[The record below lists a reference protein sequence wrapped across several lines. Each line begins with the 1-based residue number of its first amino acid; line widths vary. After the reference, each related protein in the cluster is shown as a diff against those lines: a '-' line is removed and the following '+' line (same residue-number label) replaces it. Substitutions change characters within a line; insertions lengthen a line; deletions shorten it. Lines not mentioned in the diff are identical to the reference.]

1 MSESFLLVIMQKS
14 LLKQGLIRM
23 ETSANYL
30 NNVRLL
36 QQLKTNS
43 SRSAMQEPY
52 EKDFETIYNE
62 AQEKDINLSNAK
74 EFLNTLS
81 SDELSTL
88 QHYTGLA
95 DEINVDSLS
104 NEGAYNLLMHDYEK
118 YDFNNDGMVQNGIG
132 NLAPILPNSMDD
144 HMKESYIQAL
154 NSLDESKRLDAMAI
168 STLGYAT
175 SALNRLDETNHRE
188 NTAAAPLTYEILATR
203 IDSILHPQNG
213 SYASTALQDTISE
226 FWENFKTSYNS

>member
-1 MSESFLLVIMQKS
+1 
-14 LLKQGLIRM
+14 M

-104 NEGAYNLLMHDYEK
+104 SEGAYNLLMHDYEK

-144 HMKESYIQAL
+144 HMKESYVEAL
-154 NSLDESKRLDAMAI
+154 NSLDESKRLDAMI
-168 STLGYAT
+168 VSTIGYAT
-175 SALNRLDETNHRE
+175 TALNQAEGARPSIQ
-188 NTAAAPLTYEILATR
+188 NTTPLTYEILAAR
-203 IDSILHPQNG
+203 VDSVLHPTNG
-213 SYASTALQDTISE
+213 SYSSAEFQDTISE

>member
-52 EKDFETIYNE
+52 AKDFETIYKE
-62 AQEKDINLSNAK
+62 AQENDITLSNAK

-144 HMKESYIQAL
+144 HMKESYVQAL
-154 NSLDESKRLDAMAI
+154 NSLDESKRLDAMI
-168 STLGYAT
+168 VSTIGYAT
-175 SALNRLDETNHRE
+175 TALNQAEGARPSIQ
-188 NTAAAPLTYEILATR
+188 NTTPLTYEILAAR
-203 IDSILHPQNG
+203 VDSVLHPTNG
-213 SYASTALQDTISE
+213 SYSSAEFQDTISE

>member
-1 MSESFLLVIMQKS
+1 
-14 LLKQGLIRM
+14 M

-104 NEGAYNLLMHDYEK
+104 SEGAYNLLMHDYEK

-144 HMKESYIQAL
+144 HMKESYVQAL
-154 NSLDESKRLDAMAI
+154 NSLDESKRLDAMI
-168 STLGYAT
+168 VSTIGYAT
-175 SALNRLDETNHRE
+175 TALNQAEGARPSIQ
-188 NTAAAPLTYEILATR
+188 NTTPLTYEILAAR
-203 IDSILHPQNG
+203 VDSVLHPTNG
-213 SYASTALQDTISE
+213 SYSSAEFQDTISE